1 MIVLHSLGCSRRFA
15 QSPKNNEEI
24 TLSLTYMAKGDLEVN
39 KLANIDMHS
48 THKINQRLFLVIVT
62 A

>member
-24 TLSLTYMAKGDLEVN
+24 TLSLTYMAKGDRDCMTYVTKYN
-39 KLANIDMHS
+39 RIQSDM
-48 THKINQRLFLVIVT
+48 VT
-62 A
+62 QAQVQNG